1 LVPAESPISA
11 PYRHDEAPRF
21 PVYRPT
27 APQDRRRGRHAD
39 RAAMTR
45 LSPEVQARVAEEDEA
60 LLAAEAQLPGGDD
73 EIHWSELESD
83 SSEDVEYF
91 PPAAPASHDHEAG
104 GSGEPAPPT
113 LAAATVSESQVTQP
127 SELTALL
134 QQLVTQQREDRLAQE
149 EARRAH
155 EAQIAAIQREAARER
170 AATEERFVDL
180 IDRVSQRTD
189 AQFQQ
194 MQQGMMAMF
203 GMISQLYSHTG
214 LAPQQPG
221 LQGVAAPQLAVTPA
235 PPPVATAAPAL
246 STTPETTF
254 SMSALLGSAGR
265 PLFSPLPATSLFQ
278 DSPSAVQSVALPVVP
293 QTLPSG
299 GGGEGSLLQQSTQPA
314 ASALTSDVDTS
325 SAEPVTTSTDPLP
338 GSASTRA
345 STTATPL
352 ATSDPA
358 GSSDQQL
365 PSVTE
370 GSPSDDDDDDDDPD
384 RFLAVPRQPD
394 Q

>member
-1 LVPAESPISA
+1 
-11 PYRHDEAPRF
+11 
-21 PVYRPT
+21 
-27 APQDRRRGRHAD
+27 
-39 RAAMTR
+39 M
-45 LSPEVQARVAEEDEA
+45 
-60 LLAAEAQLPGGDD
+60 
-73 EIHWSELESD
+73 
-83 SSEDVEYF
+83 
-91 PPAAPASHDHEAG
+91 
-104 GSGEPAPPT
+104 
-113 LAAATVSESQVTQP
+113 
-127 SELTALL
+127 
-134 QQLVTQQREDRLAQE
+134 TQQREDRLAQE

-155 EAQIAAIQREAARER
+155 EAQLAAIQREAARER
-170 AATEERFVDL
+170 AATEERFVGL

-235 PPPVATAAPAL
+235 PPPVTTTAPAI

-314 ASALTSDVDTS
+314 ASALTLDVDTS

-345 STTATPL
+345 STTATPPVS
-352 ATSDPA
+352 SDPA